1 LLIKKKSNIPTKA
14 RKPAVNI
21 FLKAKHY
28 QKLIKQG
35 VVKNKSELAKKEGV
49 SRARITQILNLLKLA
64 PEIQIYF
71 ANLIEQDQQR
81 FFTERR
87 LRQIVRIKAHKTQ
100 MKKFQE
106 LKRNVNFGNF
116 SLEKSKL

>member
-1 LLIKKKSNIPTKA
+1 LLIKKKPNIPTKA

-35 VVKNKSELAKKEGV
+35 VVNNQAELAKREGLT
-49 SRARITQILNLLKLA
+49 RTRMTQILNLLKLA
-64 PEIQIYF
+64 PEIQKYLKDLKDETEI
-71 ANLIEQDQQR
+71 R

-87 LRQIVRIKAHKTQ
+87 LRQIVRIKAYKTQ

-116 SLEKSKL
+116 SL